1 MKQFVV
7 AIFLAVL
14 IHAVLGAALVC
25 YLNYGSRRPPLS
37 ELDFSS
43 VELSFEKSAAAA
55 EEEMKSAAEEV
66 RDINGIKEEGNKP
79 ILENLSK
86 DISEVIENLPPEA
99 APFELPNPVEGME
112 ELPEFSAAEISPV
125 ETAEIKTPPRPANAR
140 IRPSYP
146 RESREKG
153 EEGKVVLDVV
163 VSVEGR
169 AEKVTIVESSGFE
182 RLDEAAKK
190 AIGAARFWPARTED
204 GEATAAV
211 LRIPLVFKLK

>member
-1 MKQFVV
+1 MKHFV
-7 AIFLAVL
+7 ASLFLAILV
-14 IHAVLGAALVC
+14 HAVFAAALIC
-25 YLNYGSRRPPLS
+25 YLNFGSRRPTLP

-43 VELSFEKSAAAA
+43 VEISFTETTATGTELKTAAQTPQEQLRIEEK
-55 EEEMKSAAEEV
+55 
-66 RDINGIKEEGNKP
+66 GPQP
-79 ILENLSK
+79 ILENLPE
-86 DISEVIENLPPEA
+86 DPSEVPPNLPPELESR
-99 APFELPNPVEGME
+99 ELPNPIE
-112 ELPEFSAAEISPV
+112 EMTALPELSAAVISPV
-125 ETAEIKTPPRPANAR
+125 ETAQIKTPPRMANAR

-190 AIGAARFWPARTED
+190 AIRSARFVPARTAED
-204 GEATAAV
+204 TPTAAV

>member
-1 MKQFVV
+1 MKQFAV
-7 AIFLAVL
+7 AIFLAIL
-14 IHAVLGAALVC
+14 IHAVLGAALIC
-25 YLNYGSRRPPLS
+25 YLNYGSRRPNLS

-43 VELSFEKSAAAA
+43 VELSFAESAA
-55 EEEMKSAAEEV
+55 EKEVEMKSAAEGV
-66 RDINGIKEEGNKP
+66 RDINRVKEEGDKP

-86 DISEVIENLPPEA
+86 EVSDAVEDLPPEV
-99 APFELPNPVEGME
+99 APFELPNPVEEVE
-112 ELPEFSAAEISPV
+112 ELPEVSAAEISPI
-125 ETAEIKTPPRPANAR
+125 ETAEIKTPPRMANAR

-190 AIGAARFWPARTED
+190 AVGAARFWPARTED

>member
-7 AIFLAVL
+7 AIFLAIL
-14 IHAVLGAALVC
+14 IHAVLGAALIC
-25 YLNYGSRRPPLS
+25 YLNYGSRRPTLS

-43 VELSFEKSAAAA
+43 VELSFAESAAEA
-55 EEEMKSAAEEV
+55 ENEIKSAAEEM
-66 RDINGIKEEGNKP
+66 RDICRIKEEGNKP

-86 DISEVIENLPPEA
+86 EVSDAEESSPPEV
-99 APFELPNPVEGME
+99 APFELPNPVEEVE
-112 ELPEFSAAEISPV
+112 ELPEVSAAEISAV
-125 ETAEIKTPPRPANAR
+125 ETAEIKTPPRMANAR

-153 EEGKVVLDVV
+153 EEGKVILDVV
-163 VSVEGR
+163 VSAEGR
-169 AEKVTIVESSGFE
+169 AEKVTIVGSSGFE

-190 AIGAARFWPARTED
+190 AVGAARFRPAQKED
-204 GEATAAV
+204 GTRTAAV